1 MYKLKTIET
10 FDDVQ
15 DYDIFTDIVFDNF
28 HHLNNVPHLHH
39 TKAEIKKV
47 LMSKKFLGLFVFN
60 SESKIIGY
68 LIGEFMTLNDGRKI
82 YYVSY
87 FYVVTKYRKLGIG
100 SHLINAIINKCKLR
114 EIPTIVLTCDSEND
128 NIYNYYLTKGFMP
141 DSKLRT
147 HGKYE
152 IMSLII

>member
-100 SHLINAIINKCKLR
+100 SHLINAIINNHLYYYITRLLSGALSLSSGIPALTGFLKMGGKRNGDKC
-114 EIPTIVLTCDSEND
+114 
-128 NIYNYYLTKGFMP
+128 
-141 DSKLRT
+141 
-147 HGKYE
+147 
-152 IMSLII
+152 IIHVVTP